1 MAEVASL
8 LAALKLNM
16 EVDNQGDHVTKMKDG
31 SLCQRLAICNL
42 FNLFLIT
49 SMFDVTKHILCSP
62 EFKKPFNSYYF
73 GTGLNLSVSFQMNDR
88 IRKT

>member
-16 EVDNQGDHVTKMKDG
+16 DVDNQANHVTKMKDG

-42 FNLFLIT
+42 FNLFLMLLNI
-49 SMFDVTKHILCSP
+49 FCVA
-62 EFKKPFNSYYF
+62 
-73 GTGLNLSVSFQMNDR
+73 LNLRNLLIHITLGPD
-88 IRKT
+88 